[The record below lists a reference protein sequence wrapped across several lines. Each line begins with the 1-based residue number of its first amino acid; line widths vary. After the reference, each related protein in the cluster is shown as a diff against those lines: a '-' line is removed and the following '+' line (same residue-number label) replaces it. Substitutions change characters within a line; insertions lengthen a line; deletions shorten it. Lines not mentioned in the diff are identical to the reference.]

1 MSGVARLLPVACILA
16 AACLFA
22 SELMTAFEFT
32 PPGGEAICEQGAGDR
47 HANAQMVIAVFAIL
61 ATLVAVY
68 AGSRP
73 AAIAVGVMGGL
84 ALLIFLISDLRV
96 VNATGSLNDSCAT
109 SGQAFFSAE
118 AVPQGGFWLAMLGAL
133 GLAVTGITLAT
144 LTPDQLAGLR
154 PGRRAPQTPAGAD
167 APFDAESET
176 APAPRPGE
184 DPHRVP
190 RRRRTRQRG

>member
-1 MSGVARLLPVACILA
+1 MTGVTRLLPVACILA
-16 AACLFA
+16 AVCLFA

-32 PPGGEAICEQGAGDR
+32 PPGGEALCDQTAGDR
-47 HANAQMVIAVFAIL
+47 HANAQMVIAVFAIA
-61 ATLVAVY
+61 ATGVAVY
-68 AGSRP
+68 SGSRP

-118 AVPQGGFWLAMLGAL
+118 AVPQGGFWLEMLGAL

-144 LTPDQLAGLR
+144 MTAEQLAGLR
-154 PGRRAPQTPAGAD
+154 PGRPPEGAAGTAA
-167 APFDAESET
+167 APFDAEADAGAARAE
-176 APAPRPGE
+176 E
-184 DPHRVP
+184 DPHRASTRP
-190 RRRRTRQRG
+190 RRTRQRG

>member
-1 MSGVARLLPVACILA
+1 MTGVGRLLPVACILA
-16 AACLFA
+16 AICLFA

-32 PPGGEAICEQGAGDR
+32 PPGGEAICDQIAGDR
-47 HANAQMVIAVFAIL
+47 HSNAQMVIAAFAIG
-61 ATLVAVY
+61 ATLLAVS

-118 AVPQGGFWLAMLGAL
+118 AVPQGGFWLEMLGAL

-144 LTPDQLAGLR
+144 LTPEQLAALR
-154 PGRRAPQTPAGAD
+154 PRWLGAPAATHE
-167 APFDAESET
+167 APFDAEADT
-176 APAPRPGE
+176 DPAARADE
-184 DPHRVP
+184 DPHRVA
-190 RRRRTRQRG
+190 RRTRTRQRG